1 MTMTRRKILSLIGG
15 GAVLAASGAGYV
27 ATRRATGAVAPWSL
41 AGDYGEI
48 RRNALSWALLA
59 PNPHNLQ
66 PWQAELIGDDRVALY
81 LDPTR
86 SLPHTDPFGRQLTIG
101 MGCFIELM
109 RMAAAEAGHAV
120 ELEHYPDGEA
130 GPGPVVLATFRPD
143 AAGPDPLFAAAADRR
158 SCKEPFED
166 RPVPAEA
173 AAALA
178 AHAIVVTDPDAVQAL
193 RDLTW
198 DAWIIEM
205 QTPRTWKESIDL
217 LRIGARQVDASPDG
231 IDLQGP
237 FFNLGGTLGF
247 LTPQNQLPLDS
258 IGARQTRD
266 IYRAVMARTPAHV
279 VQLSGGNTR
288 RDQLEAGARWLR
300 LNLAT
305 TALGLSLH
313 PVSQALQEYPEMAG
327 PYARIHALYAAPG
340 QTVQML
346 GRLGYGPAIARTPR
360 WRLEDKLVI

>member
-1 MTMTRRKILSLIGG
+1 MNVSRRRVLSLIGG
-15 GAVLAASGAGYV
+15 GVVLAAAGGGYV
-27 ATRRATGAVAPWSL
+27 ATRTATRAVEPWKL
-41 AGDYGEI
+41 AGEYGEI

-66 PWQAELIGDDRVALY
+66 PWQAELIGDDRVALSM
-81 LDPTR
+81 DATR
-86 SLPHTDPFGRQLTIG
+86 TLPHTDPFGRQITIG

-109 RMAAAEAGHAV
+109 RMAAAQAGYGV
-120 ELEHYPDGEA
+120 DLTVYPDGEDGGRVA
-130 GPGPVVLATFRPD
+130 IARFVPG
-143 AAGPDPLFAAAADRR
+143 AAAPDPLYAAVAERR

-166 RPVPAEA
+166 RPVPADA
-173 AAALA
+173 IAALRE
-178 AHAIVVTDPDAVQAL
+178 HGIVVTGADAVQAL
-193 RDLTW
+193 RNLTW
-198 DAWIIEM
+198 EAWVIEM
-205 QTPRTWKESIDL
+205 ETPRTWKESIDL

-231 IDLQGP
+231 IDLTGA

-247 LTPQNQLPLDS
+247 ITQENQLPLDS
-258 IGARQTRD
+258 MGARMTAD
-266 IYRAVMARTPAHV
+266 IYREVMARTPAYV
-279 VQLSGGNTR
+279 LQVSDGNTR

-327 PYARIHALYAAPG
+327 PYQRIHDLYATPG

-346 GRLGYGPAIARTPR
+346 GRLGYGPKIPQTPR
-360 WRLEDKLVI
+360 WRLEDKLVS